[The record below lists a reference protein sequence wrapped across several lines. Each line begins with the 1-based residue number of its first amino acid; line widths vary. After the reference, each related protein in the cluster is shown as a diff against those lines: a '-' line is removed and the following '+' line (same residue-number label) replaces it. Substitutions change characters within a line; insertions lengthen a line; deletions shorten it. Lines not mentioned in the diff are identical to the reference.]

1 MSGLTRRTFLG
12 GAVTLLCTTPFG
24 CGEESEAPEPAELP
38 DPPPRGQRID
48 GFWVPAGTTLA
59 PRDFARLSALFDA
72 LIPGDPE
79 RPGAVALQAPWYL
92 DQLLGAFTVAP
103 PRIFAGGPYSGRHGG
118 LDGFSRFQRLT
129 RVEELRW
136 RIFLEGSL
144 GLPEREFAGPVPGLQ
159 ARYLEGLDALDA
171 AAGAPFSRLSLD
183 QRVLLLQGADPAFVA
198 LAYEHANEG
207 SYGDPVYGGN
217 AGGRGWAAIV
227 FEGDRQPAGYTGR
240 QMERPEEG

>member
-1 MSGLTRRTFLG
+1 MAGLTRRTFLG
-12 GAVTLLCTTPFG
+12 GAVTILCTTPLG
-24 CGEESEAPEPAELP
+24 CEPAEDEPPAELP
-38 DPPPRGQRID
+38 EPTPTGSRID

-59 PRDFARLSALFDA
+59 PQDFARLSALFDA
-72 LIPGDPE
+72 LIPGDPD

-92 DQLLGAFTVAP
+92 DQLLGAFTVDP

-118 LDGFSRFQRLT
+118 LDGFSTFQRLT

-136 RIFLEGSL
+136 RIYLEGSR
-144 GLPEREFAGPVPGLQ
+144 GLPEREFAGPVKGLQ
-159 ARYLEGLDALDA
+159 ERYLEGLNALDA
-171 AAGAPFSRLSLD
+171 AAGARFATLPLD
-183 QRVLLLQGADPAFVA
+183 ARTALLQGADPDFVA

-217 AGGRGWAAIV
+217 ALGRGWEAIV
-227 FEGDRQPAGYTGR
+227 FEGDRQPLGYTGR